1 MANDQRR
8 LGAADPFLT
17 VEEVRERRRERP
29 LRHYACWDNWMQ
41 MKESEGI
48 SIQPGQ
54 GWLASDPPVE
64 ALGWL
69 GEWVVSKVSVGME
82 RATYNRIF
90 AAAVATGA
98 YVVEDGDSPD
108 VRWNKEVMRGWI
120 AANPILAM
128 GPPPDPVTKA
138 ASLGD
143 VLKEREDRAQ
153 ELLDTT
159 PESTLLIMYKL
170 LYARGVRISSID
182 HDINTAIKKEE
193 A

>member
-1 MANDQRR
+1 MSDQRR
-8 LGAADPFLT
+8 LGAADPF
-17 VEEVRERRRERP
+17 EVV
-29 LRHYACWDNWMQ
+29 Y
-41 MKESEGI
+41 ESWKDWRLKRMEKNT
-48 SIQPGQ
+48 PAYDRVVVGQ
-54 GWLASDPPVE
+54 VLP
-64 ALGWL
+64 
-69 GEWVVSKVSVGME
+69 
-82 RATYNRIF
+82 F
-90 AAAVATGA
+90 
-98 YVVEDGDSPD
+98 
-108 VRWNKEVMRGWI
+108 
-120 AANPILAM
+120 LAM

-138 ASLGD
+138 APLGD

>member
-1 MANDQRR
+1 MSDQRR

-17 VEEVRERRRERP
+17 VVDMEHRE
-29 LRHYACWDNWMQ
+29 AIDVW
-41 MKESEGI
+41 
-48 SIQPGQ
+48 Q
-54 GWLASDPPVE
+54 GYLASDPHVE
-64 ALGWL
+64 RIGWL
-69 GEWVVSKVSVGME
+69 GEWVVGKVSVGME
-82 RATYNRIF
+82 PAAYNRIF
-90 AAAVATGA
+90 AAAAATGA

-108 VRWNKEVMRGWI
+108 VRWNKEVMREWV

-128 GPPPDPVTKA
+128 GPPPDPTTKA